1 MSGKEPDWDLK
12 RCMRCAAWIPRPATV
27 CAYCGT
33 SGPDTPID
41 VRPARNLFG
50 LPRSVTATK
59 VLIAANV
66 VYFLW
71 SLFVQFTWTPEENP
85 LRALLTGAG
94 LEIGLNV
101 AGSYMHDR
109 VFAGGEWW
117 RVVTATFLHGGLL
130 HIALNMYSLRNLG
143 TVAEEML
150 GSTKFLVLYV
160 VSGICSTL
168 AVSLWFAGILREQ
181 PYFMVG
187 ASGAIF
193 GVGGFLT
200 AFLLKRGT
208 DVGRRMGASL
218 ARDLGLM
225 LLLGL
230 WLEFVS
236 NTGHVGGL
244 IPGVL
249 FGLTLHDVFSTRVSP
264 QARRNWF
271 LLALLLVVLA
281 IAALARGVG
290 FSLQHLGDGR

>member
-1 MSGKEPDWDLK
+1 MTSEDAEWDLK
-12 RCMRCAAWIPRPATV
+12 RCLRCAAWIPRPATV

-33 SGPDTPID
+33 SSPDTPID
-41 VRPARNLFG
+41 VRPARNALG

-59 VLIAANV
+59 ILIAVNV

-71 SLFVQFTWTPEENP
+71 SLYVQFTWTPKENP
-85 LRALLTGAG
+85 LRALVTGYGLGDGLRHAG
-94 LEIGLNV
+94 G
-101 AGSYMHDR
+101 YMHDR
-109 VFAGGEWW
+109 VVTGGEWW

-130 HIALNMYSLRNLG
+130 HIALNMFALRNLG
-143 TVAEEML
+143 TVAEEIL
-150 GSTKFLVLYV
+150 GSTKYLVVYL

-168 AVSLWFAGILREQ
+168 AVSLWFAGILRQE

-187 ASGAIF
+187 ASGAVF
-193 GVGGFLT
+193 GVGGFLA

-208 DVGRRMGASL
+208 EAGRRMGASL

-225 LLLGL
+225 LVLGL
-230 WLEFVS
+230 VLDFVS

-244 IPGVL
+244 VPGVL
-249 FGLTLHDVFSTRVSP
+249 FGLTLHDSFSTRVSP

-281 IAALARGVG
+281 IAALVRGVG
-290 FSLQHLGDGR
+290 FSLQHLGAG